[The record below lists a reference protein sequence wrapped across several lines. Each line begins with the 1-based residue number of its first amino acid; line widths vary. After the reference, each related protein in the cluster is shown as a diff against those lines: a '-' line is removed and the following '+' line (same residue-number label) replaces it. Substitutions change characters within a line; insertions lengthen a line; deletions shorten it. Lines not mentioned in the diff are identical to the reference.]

1 MEKRKKIRRVIKYL
15 ITGLVITGLGT
26 GTFMSMK
33 KIADIS
39 VRKVNYEYYK
49 GIIDNISFNS
59 YVDYDGNGDIEDYL
73 KRCIISAISYRNDK
87 YTIYICGYDENGR
100 LKLIAD
106 SGSILPSGVIDGM
119 GTPYFCLN
127 SWLTH
132 KEREELVNKYG
143 DRLST
148 LSYKE
153 IYGVKATDSDGSTYV
168 QDIDRIEL
176 WDEDNNAYILDHGSI
191 DDEETLFYIDKNA
204 FTSLE
209 GPYGR
214 IFLAFNGKRSHYDI
228 FENNILM
235 SDDTM
240 DLSEYSGDAYIINSN
255 IGITYHRKDKSG
267 VDYATY
273 KAYLVADEDLYGED
287 EIFPVFGKI
296 RKGSIALFILI
307 LLSSEALM
315 IRNDIRKERFERA
328 KDSFTR
334 GVAHDMKTPLAIIN
348 NLCECYLEGVSTDKN
363 DYYVEE
369 IYKETGKMNDEIM
382 SFLEYNKLSQSDKV
396 EKDRFSFSELV
407 REQVERYRPLMQ
419 SRQIV
424 VDIKDDI
431 FINANREHMSLAVS
445 NYISNAIKYSKKD
458 GFVAINLN
466 ENIFSVENTCE
477 DTSFVK
483 DKSIWD
489 IMTVRDEARDRSR
502 GSSGMGLPI
511 TAEICRV
518 NNIKYGVMYRGTRVY
533 FYMKFK

>member
-1 MEKRKKIRRVIKYL
+1 MEKRKRRRVIKYL

-26 GTFMSMK
+26 GTFLAMK
-33 KIADIS
+33 KIADVS

-49 GIIDNISFNS
+49 GIIDNMSFNS
-59 YVDYDGNGDIEDYL
+59 YEDYDDNGDVEDYL
-73 KRCIISAISYRNDK
+73 KKCIINTISYKNDK
-87 YTIYICGYDENGR
+87 YTIYICDYDENGR

-106 SGSILPSGVIDGM
+106 SGSILSSGVIDNM
-119 GTPYFCLN
+119 GSPYFCLN

-143 DRLST
+143 DRLNT

-153 IYGVKATDSDGSTYV
+153 IYGVRAMDSDGSTYV

-191 DDEETLFYIDKNA
+191 DDEESLFYTDRNA

-214 IFLAFNGKRSHYDI
+214 IFLAFNGKQSHYDI
-228 FENNILM
+228 FEDNVLM
-235 SDDTM
+235 NDDTT
-240 DLSEYSGDAYIINSN
+240 DFSEYSGDAYIINSD
-255 IGITYHRKDKSG
+255 IGIIYHRKDKSG
-267 VDYATY
+267 MDYASY
-273 KAYLVADEDLYGED
+273 KAYLVADEDLCDED
-287 EIFPVFGKI
+287 EIFPAFGKI
-296 RKGSIALFILI
+296 RKGSVALFILI
-307 LLSSEALM
+307 LLSAEAVI
-315 IRNDIRKERFERA
+315 IRNDIRKDRFERA

-369 IYKETGKMNDEIM
+369 IHKETGKMNEEIM
-382 SFLEYNKLSQSDKV
+382 SFLEYNKLSQTDKV
-396 EKDRFSFSELV
+396 EKERFSFSELV

-419 SRQIV
+419 SRKV
-424 VDIKDDI
+424 AVDIKDAV

-458 GFVAINLN
+458 GFITINLD

-477 DTSFVK
+477 DSSFVK
-483 DKSIWD
+483 DKSIWN

-511 TAEICRV
+511 TAEICRI
-518 NNIKYGVMYRGTRVY
+518 NNIKYGVMDRGTGVF
-533 FYMKFK
+533 FYIKFK